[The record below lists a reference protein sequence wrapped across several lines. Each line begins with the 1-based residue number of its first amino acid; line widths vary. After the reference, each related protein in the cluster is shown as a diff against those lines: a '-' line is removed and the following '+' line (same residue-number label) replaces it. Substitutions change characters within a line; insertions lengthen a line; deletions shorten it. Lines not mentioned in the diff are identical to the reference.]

1 MSGTF
6 SKRLG
11 ETLAHVQDF
20 FDTVVHFGI
29 KRVSESN
36 KTKNPSEIE
45 KPPGVGKVIRF
56 FSEMGDA
63 YYNKYSNIKSDQKQ
77 PDGKE

>member
-29 KRVSESN
+29 KRVSKSN
-36 KTKNPSEIE
+36 KTKDPSETE
-45 KPPGVGKVIRF
+45 KPSRVGNVIRF
-56 FSEMGDA
+56 LSEMGDA
-63 YYNKYSNIKSDQKQ
+63 Y
-77 PDGKE
+77 

>member
-11 ETLAHVQDF
+11 ETLAHAQDF
-20 FDTVVHFGI
+20 IDTVVHFGI
-29 KRVSESN
+29 KRVSKSDT
-36 KTKNPSEIE
+36 TKDLSETE
-45 KPPGVGKVIRF
+45 KPSGVGKVLRF

-63 YYNKYSNIKSDQKQ
+63 YYNKYNNIKSDQKQ
-77 PDGKE
+77 PHGKE